1 MSEQLISFV
10 SFIGTAAFGISAVT
24 GAYIWL
30 RWGWC
35 GVAAIWSIRKTL
47 DLEVCEA
54 VKGAIVNLGQANEMT
69 TSSEQGGRK

>member
-47 DLEVCEA
+47 DVEVCEA
-54 VKGAIVNLGQANEMT
+54 VKGAIVKGA
-69 TSSEQGGRK
+69 SR